1 LGGKRY
7 PEEFKI
13 EAVKQVTDRGY
24 KIGEIATSL
33 FYPSYQAPKLLPNES
48 EADFQSG
55 LQSLL
60 SELDNPSPLAVALVS
75 QLNESLWWIRRHT
88 VDKELLLHEAMAR
101 LLSKAGDHWDTYDYH
116 KVSKALEHCLNG
128 SADKDEE
135 AWIDEILAE
144 SKLTL
149 SDLRVRAF
157 KDAARHIKMV
167 DDLIHRQ
174 HQTIRHL
181 QRRIDS
187 IDYKS
192 RLIKR
197 MDLELAA
204 LESKQSAK
212 GALTLDDKSS

>member
-1 LGGKRY
+1 MSVDNK
-7 PEEFKI
+7 
-13 EAVKQVTDRGY
+13 V
-24 KIGEIATSL
+24 S
-33 FYPSYQAPKLLPNES
+33 SLLPFLSFPRLLPDES
-48 EADFQSG
+48 EAEFQSG
-55 LQSLL
+55 LKSLL
-60 SELDNPSPLAVALVS
+60 SELDNPSPLAVVLIS
-75 QLNESLWWIRRHT
+75 QLNECLWWIKRHT
-88 VDKELLLHEAMAR
+88 VDKQLLLLEAMAR
-101 LLSKAGDHWDTYDYH
+101 LLSKAGNHWDTYDNH
-116 KVSKALEHCLNG
+116 KVSEALEHYLNG
-128 SADKDEE
+128 SADKDEA

-181 QRRIDS
+181 QRSIDS

-204 LESKQSAK
+204 LESKQSVKEVSSLDAK
-212 GALTLDDKSS
+212 PS

>member
-1 LGGKRY
+1 MLYNVHFSIYVDVAMPVEDKS
-7 PEEFKI
+7 K
-13 EAVKQVTDRGY
+13 
-24 KIGEIATSL
+24 SL
-33 FYPSYQAPKLLPNES
+33 LPFLSSPKLLPDES
-48 EADFQSG
+48 GSEFQSG

-75 QLNESLWWIRRHT
+75 QLNESLWWIRRHS

-101 LLSKAGDHWDTYDYH
+101 LLSREGRNLMGSGN
-116 KVSKALEHCLNG
+116 SKLSVALEHYLNG
-128 SADKDEE
+128 SAQKDQAALIEE
-135 AWIDEILAE
+135 ALIDAN
-144 SKLTL
+144 LTL
-149 SDLRVRAF
+149 SDLRARAF

-181 QRRIDS
+181 QRSIDS

-204 LESKQSAK
+204 LESKQPVK
-212 GALTLDDKSS
+212 GALTLDAKPS

>member
-1 LGGKRY
+1 MSVDNK
-7 PEEFKI
+7 
-13 EAVKQVTDRGY
+13 V
-24 KIGEIATSL
+24 SL
-33 FYPSYQAPKLLPNES
+33 FYPSYPIQGFLPDES
-48 EADFQSG
+48 EAEFQSG

-60 SELDNPSPLAVALVS
+60 SELDNPSPLAVALIS
-75 QLNESLWWIRRHT
+75 QLNECLWWIKRHT

-101 LLSKAGDHWDTYDYH
+101 LLSKAGSYSETYDNR
-116 KVSKALEHCLNG
+116 KVSEALERYLNG
-128 SADKDEE
+128 RADKNE
-135 AWIDEILAE
+135 AEWIDEILAE

-149 SDLRVRAF
+149 LDLRVRAF
-157 KDAARHIKMV
+157 KDAAKHIKMV

-181 QRRIDS
+181 QRSIDS

-204 LESKQSAK
+204 LESKQPVK
-212 GALTLDDKSS
+212 GALTLDVKPS

>member
-1 LGGKRY
+1 MLYNIHFSIDVDIFMPVDHK
-7 PEEFKI
+7 
-13 EAVKQVTDRGY
+13 VS
-24 KIGEIATSL
+24 SL
-33 FYPSYQAPKLLPNES
+33 LPFLSSPKLLPDES

-55 LQSLL
+55 LKSLL
-60 SELDNPSPLAVALVS
+60 SELDNPSPLAVALIS
-75 QLNESLWWIRRHT
+75 QLNECLWWIKRHT

-101 LLSKAGDHWDTYDYH
+101 LLSKAGSYTETYNNR
-116 KVSKALEHCLNG
+116 KVSEALEHYLNG
-128 SADKDEE
+128 HADKDEAE
-135 AWIDEILAE
+135 WIDDILTE

-157 KDAARHIKMV
+157 KDAAKHIKMV

-181 QRRIDS
+181 QRSIDS

-204 LESKQSAK
+204 LESKQSVK
-212 GALTLDDKSS
+212 GVLSLDDEPS

>member
-1 LGGKRY
+1 MLYNDHFGVYVDVAMPVEDKS
-7 PEEFKI
+7 K
-13 EAVKQVTDRGY
+13 
-24 KIGEIATSL
+24 SL
-33 FYPSYQAPKLLPNES
+33 LPFLSSPKLLPNES
-48 EADFQSG
+48 EAEFQSG

-75 QLNESLWWIRRHT
+75 QLNECLWWIRRHT

-101 LLSKAGDHWDTYDYH
+101 LLSREGSNWMGSGN
-116 KVSKALEHCLNG
+116 SKLSVALERYLDG
-128 SADKDEE
+128 SSDNDQAALIEE
-135 AWIDEILAE
+135 ALVDAN
-144 SKLTL
+144 LTL
-149 SDLRVRAF
+149 SDLRAKAF

-174 HQTIRHL
+174 HQTMRHL
-181 QRRIDS
+181 QRSIDS

-204 LESKQSAK
+204 LESKQPLK
-212 GALTLDDKSS
+212 GVLSLDDKPS